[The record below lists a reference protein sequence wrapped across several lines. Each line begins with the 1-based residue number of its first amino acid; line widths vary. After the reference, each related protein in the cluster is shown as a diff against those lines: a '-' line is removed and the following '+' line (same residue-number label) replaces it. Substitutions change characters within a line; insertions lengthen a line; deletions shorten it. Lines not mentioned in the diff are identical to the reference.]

1 MSGGRVNPWVKRGG
15 LAYRGRVKLLQYAD
29 EHWLIGDEAAK
40 ALVDYAIALA
50 NADRADSVD
59 VRMLNPT
66 GRTQTVSLLV
76 GPATMLT
83 LTDSDSEAGEPDN
96 SEAIAQMLERTR
108 QLTTPP
114 TAQPQPAETNAYVTD
129 YEL

>member
-1 MSGGRVNPWVKRGG
+1 M
-15 LAYRGRVKLLQYAD
+15 KLLQYAD

-40 ALVDYAIALA
+40 ALVEYAIALA
-50 NADRADSVD
+50 NDGRADSVD

-83 LTDSDSEAGEPDN
+83 LTESDSEAAEPDN
-96 SEAIAQMLERTR
+96 AEAIAIMNERTR

-114 TAQPQPAETNAYVTD
+114 TAQPFEQETLLSD

>member
-1 MSGGRVNPWVKRGG
+1 M
-15 LAYRGRVKLLQYAD
+15 KLLQYAD
-29 EHWLIGDEAAK
+29 EHWLIGNDAAK
-40 ALVDYAIALA
+40 ALVEYAVALA
-50 NADRADSVD
+50 NDGRADSVD

-66 GRTQTVSLLV
+66 GRIQTVSLLV

-83 LTDSDSEAGEPDN
+83 LTDSDSEADEPDN
-96 SEAIAQMLERTR
+96 TEPIALMTERTR

-114 TAQPQPAETNAYVTD
+114 TAQPYEQDTSLSD

>member
-1 MSGGRVNPWVKRGG
+1 M
-15 LAYRGRVKLLQYAD
+15 KLLQYAD
-29 EHWLIGDEAAK
+29 EHWLIGDEAAR

-50 NADRADSVD
+50 NERRADSVE
-59 VRMLNPT
+59 VRLVNPT
-66 GRTQTVSLLV
+66 GREQVVSLLV

-83 LTDSDSEAGEPDN
+83 MTHSDSTAPEPDN
-96 SEAIAQMLERTR
+96 SEAVALMTERTR

-114 TAQPQPAETNAYVTD
+114 TAQPVEADPYLSD